1 MKDTGAELTVSI
13 LNKLARRELE
23 LAGVPITDDFRNLKE
38 SPSIRF
44 HAYLY
49 ARERIRM
56 ALARSVDESDAENP
70 FLPPRDELVMQ
81 GTHRCD
87 LCGRRCSSLVYS
99 VSLVYGAQIKTVDE
113 VCADCMWRLKFDPV
127 RTVSLDSYR
136 LYEQW
141 LLSQSK
147 ADE

>member
-1 MKDTGAELTVSI
+1 MKDTGAELAVSI

-70 FLPPRDELVMQ
+70 LLPPSDELVRQ
-81 GTHRCD
+81 GTNRGD
-87 LCGRRCSSLVYS
+87 RGGRRGSSRGDS
-99 VSLVYGAQIKTVDE
+99 VSLGDGAKRKTVDE